1 MILDSNSIVTGFAA
15 LIVLFL
21 LLFLYKHIVHPRFIS
36 PISQVPVAHW
46 SSRFCS
52 LWILWIRYK
61 ECEVQTIYEAHQRLG
76 PVVRLAPNEI
86 SVNCVKGG
94 IQPIYAG
101 GFEKHEWYSHAF
113 IKHGCFNM
121 FSTLESRPHSI
132 RKRMVSNI
140 YSKSYLHNS
149 APLSAVTKSVLYDRL
164 LPHLETYSNRAEV
177 FNIFDVINAA
187 TFDYA
192 AGYLFG
198 VAASRKVASMLEN
211 SGMFKDFFT
220 MHNDRGNGHRWF
232 YIQELNRLTVFL
244 SRFGFP
250 IVPPIAQTAFDDVE
264 HFGIKLCDA
273 AEATLKKYNA
283 VTIADMPD
291 DTVGDF
297 PTVYAQLKSSLEKN
311 SSKDNGLLN
320 MSDDIRL
327 QIASELTDE
336 FLAGFET
343 SGITLTYFAHEISKR
358 PDLQAE
364 LRKELLTLEPAFSFQ
379 QIREGGQLPSPKAL
393 DSLPLLQSLL
403 QETLRLHAAIPGPQP
418 RITPAG
424 GCTLGP
430 EGEYGKIPG
439 GVRISAQAWNLHR
452 NVDVFPEP
460 ESWKPER
467 WLNADEEKLREMNR
481 WFWAFGSGGRMC
493 AGSNLAIYQMKH
505 IAALIW
511 TNFRTVIVDDE
522 GIEQEDAYTAPPKGR
537 KLMVRLEALES

>member
-1 MILDSNSIVTGFAA
+1 MISNS
-15 LIVLFL
+15 
-21 LLFLYKHIVHPRFIS
+21 
-36 PISQVPVAHW
+36 
-46 SSRFCS
+46 
-52 LWILWIRYK
+52 
-61 ECEVQTIYEAHQRLG
+61 
-76 PVVRLAPNEI
+76 
-86 SVNCVKGG
+86 
-94 IQPIYAG
+94 
-101 GFEKHEWYSHAF
+101 
-113 IKHGCFNM
+113 
-121 FSTLESRPHSI
+121 
-132 RKRMVSNI
+132 
-140 YSKSYLHNS
+140 YSKSYLHSS

-164 LPHLETYSNRAEV
+164 LPCLETHSKRSKV
-177 FNIFDVINAA
+177 FNMFSVISAT

-198 VAASRKVASMLEN
+198 VAASCKVASMLEN
-211 SGMFKDFFT
+211 LGTFEDFFT
-220 MHNDRGNGHRWF
+220 MHNDRGKGHRWF
-232 YIQELNRLTVFL
+232 YIQELHQLTLFL

-264 HFGIKLCDA
+264 DFGIKFCNA
-273 AEATLKKYNA
+273 AAATLKEYDA
-283 VTIADMPD
+283 VTTADMPYD
-291 DTVGDF
+291 SIGDF

-311 SSKDNGLLN
+311 SSKDDGLRN

-327 QIASELTDE
+327 QIASELTDQ

-364 LRKELLTLEPAFSFQ
+364 LRKELLTLESAFTLQ
-379 QIREGGQLPSPKAL
+379 QIRERGRLPSPKTL
-393 DSLPLLQSLL
+393 DSLPLLQALL

-439 GVRISAQAWNLHR
+439 GIRISAQAWNLHR
-452 NVDVFPEP
+452 NPDVFPEP

-493 AGSNLAIYQMKH
+493 LGSNLAIYQMKH
-505 IAALIW
+505 IAAVIW

-522 GIEQEDAYTAPPKGR
+522 GIEQEDAYTAQPKGK
-537 KLMVRLEALES
+537 KLMVRLEALAL

>member
-1 MILDSNSIVTGFAA
+1 MVLDSNFIVNGFAA
-15 LIVLFL
+15 LILFS
-21 LLFLYKHIVHPRFIS
+21 LLFFLYRHTIHSDSIS
-36 PISQVPVAHW
+36 PISQVPPAHW

-52 LWILWIRYK
+52 LWILWIRYR
-61 ECEVQTIYEAHQRLG
+61 EREVRTIYEAHQRLG

-94 IQPIYAG
+94 IQAIYAG
-101 GFEKHEWYSHAF
+101 GFEKHEWYAHAF

-132 RKRMVSNI
+132 RKRMISNI
-140 YSKSYLHNS
+140 YSKSYLHSS

-164 LPHLETYSNRAEV
+164 LPRLESYSRRANV
-177 FNIFDVINAA
+177 FNIFYVINAT
-187 TFDYA
+187 TFDFA

-198 VAASRKVASMLEN
+198 VAASCKVASMLEN
-211 SGMFKDFFT
+211 SSLFEDFFT
-220 MHNDRGNGHRWF
+220 MHNDRGEGHRWF
-232 YIQELNRLTVFL
+232 YIQELPRLTVFL

-264 HFGIKLCDA
+264 HYGIKFCDA
-273 AEATLKKYNA
+273 AAATLKKYNA
-283 VTIADMPD
+283 VTAADMPED
-291 DTVGDF
+291 NIGDF

-311 SSKDNGLLN
+311 SSKEDRLLN
-320 MSDDIRL
+320 MSDDIQL

-343 SGITLTYFAHEISKR
+343 SGITLTYFVHEISKR
-358 PDLQAE
+358 PDLQDE
-364 LRKELLTLEPAFSFQ
+364 LRKELLTLEPAFSLQ
-379 QIREGGQLPSPKAL
+379 QIREGGRLPSPKAV
-393 DSLPLLQSLL
+393 DSLPLLQAIL

-424 GCTLGP
+424 GCTLGL

-439 GVRISAQAWNLHR
+439 GIRISAQAWNLHR
-452 NVDVFPEP
+452 NADVFPEP

-467 WLNADEEKLREMNR
+467 WLNADEDKLREMNR

-493 AGSNLAIYQMKH
+493 VGSNLAIYQMKH
-505 IAALIW
+505 IAAVIW

>member
-1 MILDSNSIVTGFAA
+1 MILDNFIVNGFAA
-15 LIVLFL
+15 LTLLSL
-21 LLFLYKHIVHPRFIS
+21 LLLLYKHIIHPHFAS
-36 PISQVPVAHW
+36 PINQVPAAHW

-61 ECEVQTIYEAHQRLG
+61 ECEVRTIYEAHQRLG

-94 IQPIYAG
+94 IQAIYAG
-101 GFEKHEWYSHAF
+101 GFEKHEWYVHAF
-113 IKHGCFNM
+113 IKHGCLNM

-132 RKRMVSNI
+132 RKRMISNS
-140 YSKSYLHNS
+140 YSKSYLHSS

-164 LPHLETYSNRAEV
+164 LPCLETHSKRSKV
-177 FNIFDVINAA
+177 FNMFSVISAT

-198 VAASRKVASMLEN
+198 VAASCKVASMLEN
-211 SGMFKDFFT
+211 LGTFEDFFT
-220 MHNDRGNGHRWF
+220 MHNDRGKGHRWF
-232 YIQELNRLTVFL
+232 YIQELHQLTLFL

-264 HFGIKLCDA
+264 DFGIKFCNA
-273 AEATLKKYNA
+273 AAATLKEYDA
-283 VTIADMPD
+283 VTTADMPYD
-291 DTVGDF
+291 SIGDF

-311 SSKDNGLLN
+311 SSKDDGLRN

-327 QIASELTDE
+327 QIASELTDQ

-364 LRKELLTLEPAFSFQ
+364 LRKELLTLESAFTLQ
-379 QIREGGQLPSPKAL
+379 QIRERGRLPSPKTL
-393 DSLPLLQSLL
+393 DSLPLLQALL

-439 GVRISAQAWNLHR
+439 GIRISAQAWNLHR
-452 NVDVFPEP
+452 NPDVFPEP

-493 AGSNLAIYQMKH
+493 LGSNLAIYQMKH
-505 IAALIW
+505 IAAVIW

-522 GIEQEDAYTAPPKGR
+522 GIEQEDAYTAQPKGK
-537 KLMVRLEALES
+537 KLMVRLEALAL